1 MKILLVDDKT
11 ILLDGISNLL
21 EKSAHELVE
30 NANSVDEA
38 LQYFEKTEF
47 DILISDFNLVD
58 DNGLELIRKVK
69 KIYPCLK
76 IIVLSMHDEAHLAEE
91 IIKEGVNGYLLKK
104 DSHHDLVEA
113 LETIDKEE
121 VYLSDEINQILLK
134 ALDHNV
140 DADLLTKKEYAVLK
154 QLAENDDSVK
164 IAEHLSVSKR
174 TVDSH
179 RKSLLKKTKTSS
191 NVGLLKYAYANNL
204 I

>member
-30 NANSVDEA
+30 KANTVDEA
-38 LQYFEKTEF
+38 LQYFEETEF

-113 LETIDKEE
+113 LESIDKGE
-121 VYLSDEINQILLK
+121 VYLSNEINQILLK

-140 DADLLTKKEYAVLK
+140 GAGLLTKKEHEVLK
-154 QLAENDDSVK
+154 EIADSDDTTI

-174 TVDSH
+174 TVESH
-179 RKSLLKKTKTSS
+179 RKSLLKKTKISS